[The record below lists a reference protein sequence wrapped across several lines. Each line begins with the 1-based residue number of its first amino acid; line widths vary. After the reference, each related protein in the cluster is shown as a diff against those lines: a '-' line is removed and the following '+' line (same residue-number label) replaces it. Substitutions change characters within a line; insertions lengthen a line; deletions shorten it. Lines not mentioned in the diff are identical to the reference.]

1 MRIIKGKK
9 EKKLRACIQH
19 NKISKRHI
27 CCASSCIVKAA
38 GKKNFI
44 QLLLDSFSVCFLL
57 LAKLERKKYSSRKK
71 NRMKVPIANAST

>member
-38 GKKNFI
+38 GKKT
-44 QLLLDSFSVCFLL
+44 LSSSFLIRLVYAFYCSQ
-57 LAKLERKKYSSRKK
+57 SSSEK
-71 NRMKVPIANAST
+71 NIAAEKRTV

>member
-1 MRIIKGKK
+1 MRIIKGK
-9 EKKLRACIQH
+9 KKLRACIQH

-38 GKKNFI
+38 EKNFI

-57 LAKLERKKYSSRKK
+57 LAKLERKKNNTAEKK
-71 NRMKVPIANAST
+71 TV